1 MWVVEIQNEER
12 KSPVSDYARTALMEM
27 LTTAASGPD
36 LAGALESVAGQR
48 PVLDVLIEG
57 LGPVVS
63 TLLQVTLGLG
73 GCTAAGTVSLGQA
86 EEQLRTSGRELMR
99 ATLQAV
105 VDAASA
111 AQERVPGGVDGPDGV
126 PRTRVEDDHTRT
138 VATVFGRIAVD
149 RLAYR
154 APGVCNVHPLD
165 EVLDLPD
172 GLYSAGLAR
181 LSAREAVRGSFTE
194 AADAV
199 EYVTGVRIG
208 TRQLIELTRAAALDV
223 AGYYTARQAPAADPG
238 DALVITADGKG
249 IPVRPEALRAGT
261 AKLAAK
267 AKAKATSPGATSG
280 NAGGKGNSKRMAELV
295 CVYDLKP
302 VPRTVED
309 ILPTLPTNDG
319 ADHTDGVDGADG
331 DQQAPTKAPKAAGK
345 WLTASV
351 TDDIPTVIAAGF
363 DEAPRR
369 DPGHARDWVAL
380 VDGNCTQIDAITAE
394 AATRSV
400 KVTVLIDWLHV
411 AGYVWD
417 AAKAFFCTDTT
428 AGMALAR
435 DWVHERSRLILQGDA
450 DQVAERIR
458 ARVLGSKLTA
468 AQRKS
473 ALEAATYLT
482 NKAPHLDYPTA
493 LTKGWPI
500 ATGVIEGACRHLV
513 KDRLELGG
521 ARWGLETADAV
532 LALRATV
539 TNGDF
544 DDYWRYHQQQE
555 HHRTYP
561 AGSSQ
566 ASLTPAA

>member
-1 MWVVEIQNEER
+1 VE
-12 KSPVSDYARTALMEM
+12 DYARTALMEM
-27 LTTAASGPD
+27 LTTTVAGPGLARLLEP
-36 LAGALESVAGQR
+36 LAGRRL
-48 PVLDVLIEG
+48 VLDSLIEG
-57 LGPVVS
+57 LKPVVA
-63 TLLQVTLGLG
+63 TLLQVTFGLG
-73 GCTAAGTVSLGQA
+73 GRAAAGTVSLGQA
-86 EEQLRTSGRELMR
+86 EEELRTSGRDLMR

-111 AQERVPGGVDGPDGV
+111 AQERVPGGVDGPEGV
-126 PRTRVEDDHTRT
+126 RRTRVEDGHART
-138 VATVFGRIAVD
+138 VATVFGRISAS

-181 LSAREAVRGSFTE
+181 LSSREAVRGSFTD
-194 AADAV
+194 AGDAV

-208 TRQLIELTRAAALDV
+208 TRQLIELTRAAAADV
-223 AGYYTARQAPAADPG
+223 AGYYTARQVPAADPD

-261 AKLAAK
+261 AKAAAK
-267 AKAKATSPGATSG
+267 AKQTPPGATSG
-280 NAGGKGNSKRMAELV
+280 YAGGKGNSKRMAELV

-309 ILPTLPTNDG
+309 VLPAL
-319 ADHTDGVDGADG
+319 TDRADG
-331 DQQAPTKAPKAAGK
+331 EDRQAPDHAPKAAGK

-351 TDDIPTVIAAGF
+351 TDDIPTVIKAGF
-363 DEAPRR
+363 DEATRR
-369 DPGHARDWVAL
+369 DPGLVRDWVAL
-380 VDGNCTQIDAITAE
+380 VDGNRAQIDAITDQ
-394 AATRSV
+394 ATARGV
-400 KVTVLIDWLHV
+400 EVTVLIDWLHV
-411 AGYVWD
+411 SGYLWD
-417 AAKAFFCTDTT
+417 AAKAFFYTDTT
-428 AGMALAR
+428 AGMTLAR
-435 DWVHERSRLILQGDA
+435 AWVHERSRMVLQGDA
-450 DQVAERIR
+450 LQVAERIR
-458 ARVLGSKLTA
+458 ARILSSKLTA

-493 LTKGWPI
+493 LAKGWPI

-513 KDRLELGG
+513 KDRLEITG
-521 ARWGLETADAV
+521 ARWGLDTAEAV
-532 LALRATV
+532 LALRTTI

-544 DDYWRYHQQQE
+544 NDYWRHHEQQQ

-561 AGSSQ
+561 TTTKPD
-566 ASLTPAA
+566 LPVAA

>member
-1 MWVVEIQNEER
+1 VE
-12 KSPVSDYARTALMEM
+12 DYARTALTEM
-27 LTTAASGPD
+27 LTTTATGPD
-36 LAGALESVAGQR
+36 LAGVLGPLAGRGPAMDALI
-48 PVLDVLIEG
+48 DG
-57 LGPVVS
+57 LGSVVS

-73 GCTAAGTVSLGQA
+73 GRAAAGTVSLGQA
-86 EEQLRTSGRELMR
+86 EEELRTSGRDLMR

-111 AQERVPGGVDGPDGV
+111 TQERMPGGVEGPDGV
-126 PRTRVEDDHTRT
+126 RRTRVEDGHTRT
-138 VATVFGRIAVD
+138 VATVFGRITVD

-154 APGVCNVHPLD
+154 APHVGNVHPLD
-165 EVLDLPD
+165 EVLDLPG
-172 GLYSAGLAR
+172 GLYSTGLAR
-181 LSAREAVRGSFTE
+181 LSAREAVRGSFVE
-194 AADAV
+194 AGDAV

-208 TRQLIELTRAAALDV
+208 TRQLIELTRAAAQDV
-223 AGYYTARQAPAADPG
+223 AGYYTARQVPAAGPG

-249 IPVRPEALRAGT
+249 VPVRPEALRAGT

-267 AKAKATSPGATSG
+267 AKQTPPCATSG

-295 CVYDLKP
+295 CVYDLAP
-302 VPRTVED
+302 VPRTVAD
-309 ILPTLPTNDG
+309 ILPTRSSGDRHDG
-319 ADHTDGVDGADG
+319 ANGTDG
-331 DQQAPTKAPKAAGK
+331 DQPAPAQAPKAVGK

-351 TDDIPTVIAAGF
+351 TDDIPTVIASGF
-363 DEAPRR
+363 DEATRR

-394 AATRSV
+394 AAARGV
-400 KVTVLIDWLHV
+400 EVTVLIDWLHV
-411 AGYVWD
+411 AGYLWD

-428 AGMALAR
+428 AGMDKAR
-435 DWVHERSRLILQGDA
+435 DWVHERSRIILQGDA
-450 DQVAERIR
+450 LQVAERIR

-473 ALEAATYLT
+473 ALEAATYLA

-493 LTKGWPI
+493 LAKGWPI

-513 KDRLELGG
+513 KDRLEIGG
-521 ARWGLETADAV
+521 ARWGLDTAEAI
-532 LALRATV
+532 LTLRATV

-544 DDYWRYHQQQE
+544 DDYWRHHQQQQ

-561 AGSSQ
+561 ATTTTSEFDI
-566 ASLTPAA
+566 AA

>member
-1 MWVVEIQNEER
+1 LWVVEIQNEKER
-12 KSPVSDYARTALMEM
+12 APVEDYAHKALLEM
-27 LTTAASGPD
+27 LTTAAGGPD
-36 LAGALESVAGQR
+36 VAATLESLAGR
-48 PVLDVLIEG
+48 RRVLDGLIDG

-73 GCTAAGTVSLGQA
+73 GRAEAGTVSLGQA
-86 EEQLRTSGRELMR
+86 EEELRISGRDLMR

-105 VDAASA
+105 VDAACA
-111 AQERVPGGVDGPDGV
+111 AQERVPGGVEGPDGV
-126 PRTRVEDDHTRT
+126 RRTRVEDGHART
-138 VATVFGRIAVD
+138 VATVFGRIRVE

-154 APGVCNVHPLD
+154 APRASNVHPLD
-165 EVLDLPD
+165 KVLDLPD
-172 GLYSAGLAR
+172 GLYSTGLAR
-181 LSAREAVRGSFTE
+181 LSSREAVRGSFAE

-208 TRQLIELTRAAALDV
+208 TRQLIELTQAGAQDV
-223 AGYYTARQAPAADPG
+223 VGYYVARQVPTADP
-238 DALVITADGKG
+238 DHALVITADGKG
-249 IPVRPEALRAGT
+249 IPVRPEALRPGT

-267 AKAKATSPGATSG
+267 AKATPPGATSG

-302 VPRTVED
+302 VPRTIED
-309 ILPTLPTNDG
+309 ILPTPPTADSADG
-319 ADHTDGVDGADG
+319 AARDLQTRS
-331 DQQAPTKAPKAAGK
+331 PKAAGK

-351 TDDIPTVIAAGF
+351 TDDIATVIRAGF
-363 DEAPRR
+363 DEATRR

-394 AATRSV
+394 AAARNL
-400 KVTVLIDWLHV
+400 KVPILIDWLHV

-428 AGMALAR
+428 AGMDKAR
-435 DWVHERSRLILQGDA
+435 DWVHERSRMILQGHA
-450 DQVAERIR
+450 LQVAERIR
-458 ARVLGSKLTA
+458 ARVLSSKLTA
-468 AQRKS
+468 PQRKS

-513 KDRLELGG
+513 ADRLEIGG
-521 ARWGLETADAV
+521 ARWGLDTAEAI
-532 LALRATV
+532 LTLRAIA

-544 DDYWRYHQQQE
+544 DDYWQHHQQQQ

-561 AGSSQ
+561 TNTTP
-566 ASLTPAA
+566 LTPAA

>member
-1 MWVVEIQNEER
+1 MEE
-12 KSPVSDYARTALMEM
+12 YARTALLEM
-27 LTTAASGPD
+27 LTRSVTGLD

-48 PVLDVLIEG
+48 PVLDALIEG

-63 TLLQVTLGLG
+63 TLLQVTFGLG
-73 GCTAAGTVSLGQA
+73 GRTAAGTVSLGQA
-86 EEQLRTSGRELMR
+86 EEELRTSGRDLMR

-105 VDAASA
+105 VDAACT

-126 PRTRVEDDHTRT
+126 RRTRVEDDHTRT
-138 VATVFGRIAVD
+138 VATVFGRITVD

-172 GLYSAGLAR
+172 GLYSTGLAR
-181 LSAREAVRGSFTE
+181 LSAREAVRGSFVE

-199 EYVTGVRIG
+199 EYITGVRIG
-208 TRQLIELTRAAALDV
+208 TRQLIELTRAAAGDAV
-223 AGYYTARQAPAADPG
+223 GYYTARQVPAADPG

-267 AKAKATSPGATSG
+267 AKQTPPGATSG

-295 CVYDLKP
+295 CVYDLTP

-309 ILPTLPTNDG
+309 ILPTPSSHDGGDHAEG
-319 ADHTDGVDGADG
+319 ADICGGDVCGG
-331 DQQAPTKAPKAAGK
+331 DQQAPDRAPKAAGK

-351 TDDIPTVIAAGF
+351 TDDIATVIGAGF
-363 DEAPRR
+363 DEATRR
-369 DPGHARDWVAL
+369 DPGHDRDWVAL
-380 VDGNCTQIDAITAE
+380 VDGNCTQIDAITTE
-394 AATRSV
+394 AAARGV
-400 KVTVLIDWLHV
+400 EVTILIDWLHV
-411 AGYVWD
+411 AGYLWD
-417 AAKAFFCTDTT
+417 AAKAFFYTDTT
-428 AGMALAR
+428 AGMDKAHH
-435 DWVHERSRLILQGDA
+435 WVHERSRIILQGQA
-450 DQVAERIR
+450 LQVAERIR
-458 ARVLGSKLTA
+458 ARVLSSKLTA

-493 LTKGWPI
+493 LAKGWPI

-513 KDRLELGG
+513 KDRMEITG
-521 ARWGLETADAV
+521 ARWGLDTAEAV
-532 LALRATV
+532 LTLRATV

-555 HHRTYP
+555 HRRIYP
-561 AGSSQ
+561 ASTTRT
-566 ASLTPAA
+566 SLTLAA

>member
-1 MWVVEIQNEER
+1 
-12 KSPVSDYARTALMEM
+12 MEM
-27 LTTAASGPD
+27 LTTTATGPD
-36 LAGALESVAGQR
+36 LAGVLGPLAGRR
-48 PVLDVLIEG
+48 PVLDALIEG

-63 TLLQVTLGLG
+63 RLLQVTLGLG
-73 GCTAAGTVSLGQA
+73 GRAAAGTASLGQA
-86 EEQLRTSGRELMR
+86 EDELRTSGRDLMR
-99 ATLQAV
+99 TVLQAV

-111 AQERVPGGVDGPDGV
+111 VQERVPGGVDGPDGV
-126 PRTRVEDDHTRT
+126 RRTRVEDDHTRT
-138 VATVFGRIAVD
+138 VATVLGRITVD

-154 APGVCNVHPLD
+154 APHVGNVHPLD

-172 GLYSAGLAR
+172 GLYSTGLAR
-181 LSAREAVRGSFTE
+181 LSCREAVRGSFVE

-208 TRQLIELTRAAALDV
+208 TRQLIELTRAAAADV
-223 AGYYTARQAPAADPG
+223 AGYYTDREVPAADP
-238 DALVITADGKG
+238 DHALVITADGKG
-249 IPVRPEALRAGT
+249 VPVRPEALRAGT

-267 AKAKATSPGATSG
+267 AKQTPPGATSG

-309 ILPTLPTNDG
+309 ILPTLSGPDDDGG
-319 ADHTDGVDGADG
+319 ADRTDG
-331 DQQAPTKAPKAAGK
+331 DQQAPARAPKAAGK

-351 TDDIPTVIAAGF
+351 TDDIPTVIGAGF
-363 DEAPRR
+363 DEATRR

-380 VDGNCTQIDAITAE
+380 VDGNTTQIDAITAE
-394 AATRSV
+394 AAARGAR
-400 KVTVLIDWLHV
+400 VTVLIDWLHV
-411 AGYVWD
+411 AGYLWD

-428 AGMALAR
+428 AGMDKAR
-435 DWVHERSRLILQGDA
+435 TWVHERSRLVLHGEA
-450 DQVAERIR
+450 GQVAERIR

-482 NKAPHLDYPTA
+482 NKTPHLDYPTA
-493 LTKGWPI
+493 LAKGWPI

-513 KDRLELGG
+513 KDRLEIGG
-521 ARWGLETADAV
+521 ARWGLDTAEAI
-532 LALRATV
+532 LTLRATV

-555 HHRTYP
+555 HRRTYP
-561 AGSSQ
+561 ATTTKSE
-566 ASLTPAA
+566 LDIAA

>member
-1 MWVVEIQNEER
+1 MEE
-12 KSPVSDYARTALMEM
+12 YARTVLMEM
-27 LTTAASGPD
+27 LTTTATRAD
-36 LAGALESVAGQR
+36 LAGVLEALAGQR
-48 PVLDVLIEG
+48 PVLDTLIEG
-57 LGPVVS
+57 LVPVVS
-63 TLLQVTLGLG
+63 TLLQVALGLG
-73 GCTAAGTVSLGQA
+73 GRAAAGTVSLGQA
-86 EEQLRTSGRELMR
+86 EGELRTSGRDLMC

-126 PRTRVEDDHTRT
+126 RRTRVEDDHTRT
-138 VATVFGRIAVD
+138 VATVFGRITVA

-154 APGVCNVHPLD
+154 APGASNVHPLD

-208 TRQLIELTRAAALDV
+208 TRQLIGLTRAAAQDV
-223 AGYYTARQAPAADPG
+223 AGYYTARQVPAADPG

-249 IPVRPEALRAGT
+249 VPVRPDALRPGT

-267 AKAKATSPGATSG
+267 AKQTPPGATSG

-295 CVYDLKP
+295 CVYDLTP
-302 VPRTVED
+302 VPRTVAD
-309 ILPTLPTNDG
+309 ILPALPTD
-319 ADHTDGVDGADG
+319 DHDEAGDG
-331 DQQAPTKAPKAAGK
+331 DRQAPARAPRAAGK

-351 TDDIPTVIAAGF
+351 TDDIASVIAAGF
-363 DEAPRR
+363 DEATRR

-380 VDGNCTQIDAITAE
+380 VDGNATQIDAITDQ
-394 AATRSV
+394 AATRG
-400 KVTVLIDWLHV
+400 VTVTILIDWLHV
-411 AGYVWD
+411 AGYLWN
-417 AAKAFFCTDTT
+417 AAKTFFRTDTT
-428 AGMALAR
+428 AGMTLAR
-435 DWVHERSRLILQGDA
+435 AWVHERSRLVLQGHA
-450 DQVAERIR
+450 SQVAERIR

-493 LTKGWPI
+493 LAKGWPI

-513 KDRLELGG
+513 KDRLEIGG
-521 ARWGLETADAV
+521 ARWGLDTAEAI
-532 LALRATV
+532 LTLRATV

-544 DDYWRYHQQQE
+544 DDYWRHHQQQE

-561 AGSSQ
+561 AST
-566 ASLTPAA
+566 TPTTLAA

>member
-1 MWVVEIQNEER
+1 MEE
-12 KSPVSDYARTALMEM
+12 YACTALMEM
-27 LTTAASGPD
+27 LTTTATGPD
-36 LAGALESVAGQR
+36 LAGALESLSGQR
-48 PVLDVLIEG
+48 PVLDALIEG

-73 GCTAAGTVSLGQA
+73 GRAAAGTASLGQA
-86 EEQLRTSGRELMR
+86 EEELRTSGRDLMR
-99 ATLQAV
+99 AVLQAV

-126 PRTRVEDDHTRT
+126 RRPRVEDDHSRT
-138 VATVFGRIAVD
+138 VATVLGRVSVS

-172 GLYSAGLAR
+172 GLYSTGLAR
-181 LSAREAVRGSFTE
+181 LSAREAVRGSFVE

-208 TRQLIELTRAAALDV
+208 TRQLIELTQAAAADAV
-223 AGYYTARQAPAADPG
+223 GYYTARQVPAADPG

-261 AKLAAK
+261 AKLAARTK
-267 AKAKATSPGATSG
+267 HAGVGGTSG

-302 VPRTVED
+302 VPRTATD
-309 ILPTLPTNDG
+309 ILPALPTSGGD
-319 ADHTDGVDGADG
+319 DHADGADG
-331 DQQAPTKAPKAAGK
+331 AGRDLQVRAPKAAGK

-351 TDDIPTVIAAGF
+351 TDDIPTVIRAGF
-363 DEAPRR
+363 DEATRR
-369 DPGHARDWVAL
+369 DPGRARDWVAL

-394 AATRSV
+394 AAARGV
-400 KVTVLIDWLHV
+400 EVTVLIDWLHV

-417 AAKAFFCTDTT
+417 AAKAFFCTDTA

-435 DWVHERSRLILQGDA
+435 DWVHERSRLILQGEA
-450 DQVAERIR
+450 LQVAERIR

-493 LTKGWPI
+493 LAKGWPI

-513 KDRLELGG
+513 KDRLERGG
-521 ARWGLETADAV
+521 ARWGLDTAEAILTV
-532 LALRATV
+532 RAIV

-544 DDYWRYHQQQE
+544 DDYWRYHQKQE
-555 HHRTYP
+555 RHRTYRT
-561 AGSSQ
+561 GTSQ
-566 ASLTPAA
+566 ASLTLAA